1 MVHPLCIYFRPA
13 AGPSSLSWCVCV
25 CICVSERASV
35 KGDVGRGGYAH
46 FLLCVFPAAAGF
58 RHMLGRRRPLRMSR
72 STLTHMSVPLHTV
85 ARAEEAVDV
94 ESGNSSRR
102 QNTLT
107 RHPAK
112 ADMFG
117 YRLVAKVAIVF
128 EGKLP
133 LLTDGGWGGGRRS
146 AAPLPHPCS
155 VYITGATPLNYG

>member
-1 MVHPLCIYFRPA
+1 
-13 AGPSSLSWCVCV
+13 
-25 CICVSERASV
+25 
-35 KGDVGRGGYAH
+35 
-46 FLLCVFPAAAGF
+46 
-58 RHMLGRRRPLRMSR
+58 
-72 STLTHMSVPLHTV
+72 MSVPLHTV

-133 LLTDGGWGGGRRS
+133 LLTDGGGGRPAQRS
-146 AAPLPHPCS
+146 AP
-155 VYITGATPLNYG
+155 ATPLLCLYHRCDSVELWMRPIDRLARLCSTDPL